1 MKIDEII
8 IRLAKNPGLTRK
20 SSAKLIFHFIRN
32 KAKIDD
38 FVKVFEKINSE
49 ISTCQICGNIAF
61 KNEFES
67 LCAIC
72 QNNKRERTT
81 VCIVEDFEDIA
92 NLEKGLWYNGSYH
105 VLGGLLSAQKGMMPE
120 NLNTQKLFERI
131 QSMEVFEIIFASTS
145 SFEWQATM
153 HFLIEEI
160 KKIPNGDAVKITEF
174 AHGLPIGS
182 SFEYIDEG
190 TLQIAFSGRKSI

>member
-1 MKIDEII
+1 MEIDDLVN
-8 IRLAKNPGLTRK
+8 RLAKYPGLTRK
-20 SSAKLIFHFIRN
+20 SASKLVFSFIRN
-32 KAKIDD
+32 KAKIAD
-38 FVKVFEKINSE
+38 FIKVFEKIENE
-49 ISTCQICGNIAF
+49 ITTCSKCGNIAF
-61 KNEFES
+61 NDKVED

-72 QNNKRERTT
+72 KNYKRDSTIAC
-81 VCIVEDFEDIA
+81 VVEDFEDIS

-120 NLNTQKLFERI
+120 NLNTNQLFSRI
-131 QSMEVFEIIFASTS
+131 ISGEVLEIIFASTS

-160 KKIPNGDAVKITEF
+160 RKIPNGSDIKITEF

-182 SFEYIDEG
+182 SFEYMDEG
-190 TLQIAFSGRKSI
+190 TLQVAFSSRKGV

>member
-72 QNNKRERTT
+72 QNNKREHTT

-190 TLQIAFSGRKSI
+190 TLQIAFS